1 MAKKPKSGKEKEG
14 GTTGRKASGDAF
26 KREPALKQGEEKVLI
41 IPLRHKA
48 RRSAKNKRMNRSVRE
63 IKLFLA
69 KHMGTEL
76 SNVSISQQLN
86 EFLWKGGF
94 HNPPSKI
101 RVKVSSDEEGNVLA
115 RLVDEKEKPRKE
127 KKSKL
132 GLRERLAK
140 RREGAKEEEKKPE
153 EKKTE
158 EKKPAEKRTAR
169 AKERPV
175 QKDSGEKAT
184 KSPSGKESPP
194 EEQVEQGILLEQ

>member
-26 KREPALKQGEEKVLI
+26 KREPALKQGDEKVLI

-115 RLVDEKEKPRKE
+115 RLVDRKE

-140 RREGAKEEEKKPE
+140 RREGAKEEEKKSE
-153 EKKTE
+153 DKKPE
-158 EKKPAEKRTAR
+158 EKKPAEKRTEP